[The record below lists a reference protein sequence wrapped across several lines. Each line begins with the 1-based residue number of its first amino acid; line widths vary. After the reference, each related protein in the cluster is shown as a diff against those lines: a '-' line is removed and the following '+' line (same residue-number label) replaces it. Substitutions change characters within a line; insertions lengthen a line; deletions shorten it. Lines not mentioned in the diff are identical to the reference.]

1 MLNRLNDTILL
12 LKGLCMFDKITSI
25 KNEVAKVVVGQDKM
39 IDGLLIG
46 LLCEGHV
53 LIEGIPGLA
62 KTTTVNAL
70 AKSLGLDFKRVQF
83 TPDLLP
89 SDILGA
95 EIYDPQNN
103 DFRIKQGPIFTNLL
117 LADEINR
124 APAKV
129 QSALLEVMQ
138 ERQVTI
144 GEESFLMDLPFFVM
158 ATQNPIEQEGV
169 YQLPEAQLDRFMFK
183 LVVGYNTKEEELE
196 IARRVATGANA
207 TIETVVGKDELRQM
221 REEVKSIHIDEEVE
235 RYMIELVTATRDPKA
250 YGLEEIE
257 EFIQFGA
264 SPRVSIDMFKTVK
277 AMAYLRGKDFV
288 TPIDVAYVAKELMR
302 HRIVLSYEA
311 EAEGVTTDELIVKIL
326 DTVPVP

>member
-1 MLNRLNDTILL
+1 MSN
-12 LKGLCMFDKITSI
+12 KIEAI
-25 KNEVAKVVVGQDKM
+25 KSEVAKVVVGQEKM

-46 LLCEGHV
+46 LLCEGHI

-95 EIYDPQNN
+95 EIYDPQHN
-103 DFRIKQGPIFTNLL
+103 DFKIKQGPVFTNLL

-144 GEESFLMDLPFFVM
+144 GEESFAMDLPFFVM

-183 LVVGYNTKEEELE
+183 LVVGYNSKEEELE
-196 IARRVATGANA
+196 IARRISQGMSQE
-207 TIETVVGKDELRQM
+207 IEAVVGKDELTKM
-221 REEVKSIHIDEEVE
+221 KEAVKKVHIDEEVE
-235 RYMIELVTATRDPKA
+235 RYMIELVAATREPAK

-257 EFIQFGA
+257 EYIQFGA
-264 SPRVSIDMFKTVK
+264 SPRVSIDMFKAVK
-277 AMAYLRGKDFV
+277 AMAFLRGKDFV
-288 TPIDVAYVAKELMR
+288 TPVDVAYVAKELMR

-311 EAEGVTTDELIVKIL
+311 EAEGITTDELIVKIL
-326 DTVPVP
+326 EAVPIP

>member
-1 MLNRLNDTILL
+1 MLT
-12 LKGLCMFDKITSI
+12 KIEAI
-25 KNEVAKVVVGQDKM
+25 KSEVAKVVVGQQKM

-46 LLCEGHV
+46 LLCEGHI

-95 EIYDPQNN
+95 EIYDPQQNA
-103 DFRIKQGPIFTNLL
+103 FKIKHGPVFTNLL

-144 GEESFLMDLPFFVM
+144 GEESFPLDLPFFVM
-158 ATQNPIEQEGV
+158 ATQNPVEQEGV
-169 YQLPEAQLDRFMFK
+169 YQLPEAQLDRFMLK

-196 IARRVATGANA
+196 IARRIASGEAQEIRAVADKEDLAA
-207 TIETVVGKDELRQM
+207 MKAK
-221 REEVKSIHIDEEVE
+221 VKAVHIDPEVE
-235 RYMIELVTATRDPKA
+235 GYMIELVAATRDPAA
-250 YGLEEIE
+250 YGLEEIAE
-257 EFIQFGA
+257 YIQFGA
-264 SPRVSIDMFKTVK
+264 SPRVSIDMFKAVK
-277 AMAYLRGKDFV
+277 AMAFLRGKDFV
-288 TPIDVAYVAKELMR
+288 TPVDVAYVAKELMR

-311 EAEGVTTDELIVKIL
+311 EAEGVTTDELIAKIL
-326 DTVPVP
+326 TAVPIP

>member
-1 MLNRLNDTILL
+1 
-12 LKGLCMFDKITSI
+12 
-25 KNEVAKVVVGQDKM
+25 
-39 IDGLLIG
+39 
-46 LLCEGHV
+46 
-53 LIEGIPGLA
+53 
-62 KTTTVNAL
+62 
-70 AKSLGLDFKRVQF
+70 
-83 TPDLLP
+83 
-89 SDILGA
+89 DILGA
-95 EIYDPQNN
+95 EIYDPQHNA
-103 DFRIKQGPIFTNLL
+103 FKIKQGPVFTNLL

-144 GEESFLMDLPFFVM
+144 GEESFAMDLPFFVM

-183 LVVGYNTKEEELE
+183 LVVGYNSKEEELE
-196 IARRVATGANA
+196 IARRISQGMSQE
-207 TIETVVGKDELRQM
+207 IEAVVGKDELTKM
-221 REEVKSIHIDEEVE
+221 KEAVKKVHIDEEVE
-235 RYMIELVTATRDPKA
+235 RYMIELVAATREPAK

-257 EFIQFGA
+257 EYIQFGA
-264 SPRVSIDMFKTVK
+264 SPRVSIDMFKAVK

-288 TPIDVAYVAKELMR
+288 TPVDVAYIAKELMR

-326 DTVPVP
+326 EAVPIP